1 MSDGIQLPKPSSLSS
16 KPAAAA
22 AFVKLNLQAM
32 SAPSAPSEAANSS
45 DPTPINP
52 AITNCRKAY
61 NQAWKAVLA
70 KGESEYQSEKAAKR
84 AYRDAI
90 PPLSGPENIRDF
102 IACVADAMLMDLI
115 TGSDG
120 ARLLYSAQ
128 VAHSSLNSPSSKKA
142 SPTPAVT
149 PSEPASAPSPNAP

>member
-1 MSDGIQLPKPSSLSS
+1 
-16 KPAAAA
+16 
-22 AFVKLNLQAM
+22 M
-32 SAPSAPSEAANSS
+32 SAPSAPAEAANPS

-70 KGESEYQSEKAAKR
+70 KGESEYYCEKAAKS
-84 AYRDAI
+84 AYRNAI

-120 ARLLYSAQ
+120 ARLLYAAQ
-128 VAHSSLNSPSSKKA
+128 VAHSSLSSKKSNPAPA
-142 SPTPAVT
+142 ST
-149 PSEPASAPSPNAP
+149 PSEPASPPNPNSK